1 MVLSASWFRAS
12 GLGGLGAAVL
22 LVVSGCSG
30 ADSDNE
36 EQSSAGT
43 TPSFLAVYDAEDPG
57 GDASLMRG
65 VLRADEGCLY
75 LEPEVGD
82 GDRILLFPSDE
93 VTEAGG
99 DEYRFQYQGKEY
111 EDGDHIEVGGGGTD
125 DLARAVENENVTA
138 PDSCNDNTRV
148 FWIASE

>member
-1 MVLSASWFRAS
+1 MVLSASSFRTS
-12 GLGGLGAAVL
+12 GLGGLGVAVL
-22 LVVSGCSG
+22 LIVSGCSSDQG
-30 ADSDNE
+30 EDPDS
-36 EQSSAGT
+36 QGPA
-43 TPSFLAVYDAEDPG
+43 PSFLAVYDAEEPG

-99 DEYRFQYQGKEY
+99 DEYRFQYQGSQY
-111 EDGDHIEVGGGGTD
+111 EDGDHIEVGGGGSD

-148 FWIASE
+148 FWIAAE